1 MKSITIIFQL
11 NVLIKIKSI
20 QQTFGPHD
28 GLKNHCPLQRTEREG
43 MEPTRGPRPVVVG
56 GTSRPAR
63 SLRRRPHVPYE
74 RIQAAASR
82 ITRDFIGDS
91 MIVFSCRSF

>member
-1 MKSITIIFQL
+1 M
-11 NVLIKIKSI
+11 
-20 QQTFGPHD
+20 FGPHD
-28 GLKNHCPLQRTEREG
+28 GLKNHCPLQRPEREG

-74 RIQAAASR
+74 RIQAAASH